1 VLLGDVAEQDAD
13 HVGAFGRATVEP
25 LDGGIVRVTHLEG
38 RGSSHAR
45 FDTAGAPSA
54 LAPLGR
60 VVLPGDILAAFEEEI
75 ALLPPGA
82 ELDDRPVLQ
91 RLVAAQRLAGVVTN
105 ARCYDIGVPE
115 GYHDAVA
122 RWPARVS

>member
-1 VLLGDVAEQDAD
+1 MRHQDRELVTTDAERAVGVTRDIGDQSA
-13 HVGAFGRATVEP
+13 
-25 LDGGIVRVTHLEG
+25 HL
-38 RGSSHAR
+38 
-45 FDTAGAPSA
+45 
-54 LAPLGR
+54 
-60 VVLPGDILAAFEEEI
+60 
-75 ALLPPGA
+75 
-82 ELDDRPVLQ
+82 LQ